1 MNVFIVEDGLQ
12 TRKELADLLADEKG
26 FSVVGE
32 VGSVREALV
41 GIEATL
47 PEAVLLDISLP
58 DGSGVE
64 VLKFIRRHDL
74 KLSVVVLT
82 SNPYDALR
90 TKCQSL
96 GVTAVLDK
104 LEGLDQVRRAL
115 LALSPRLKVN

>member
-12 TRKELADLLADEKG
+12 TRKELSDLLADEKG
-26 FSVVGE
+26 FSVVGQ
-32 VGSVREALV
+32 VGPVREALV

-64 VLKFIRRHDL
+64 VLKFIRRHGWD
-74 KLSVVVLT
+74 LSVVVLT

-90 TKCQSL
+90 TKCRAL
-96 GVTAVLDK
+96 GAAAVLDK
-104 LEGLDQVRRAL
+104 LEGLDQVRGAL
-115 LALSPRLKVN
+115 LALSAPLGI

>member
-64 VLKFIRRHDL
+64 VLKFIRRHGWD
-74 KLSVVVLT
+74 LSVVVLT

-90 TKCQSL
+90 TKCRAL
-96 GVTAVLDK
+96 GAAAVLDK
-104 LEGLDQVRRAL
+104 LEGLDQVRGAL
-115 LALSPRLKVN
+115 LALSVPFGK

>member
-12 TRKELADLLADEKG
+12 TRKELADLLGDEKG

-64 VLKFIRRHDL
+64 VLKFIRRHGWD
-74 KLSVVVLT
+74 LSVVVLT

-90 TKCQSL
+90 TKCRAL
-96 GVTAVLDK
+96 GAAAVLDK
-104 LEGLDQVRRAL
+104 LEGLDQVRGAL
-115 LALSPRLKVN
+115 LALSVPFGK